1 LDYETFS
8 CDKFFFKNPK
18 KERAMILRELA
29 GKKGRKLFLRHIG
42 NEFKK

>member
-1 LDYETFS
+1 
-8 CDKFFFKNPK
+8 
-18 KERAMILRELA
+18 MILRELA